1 MIMGPGFRRDDK
13 WRGRFSAHPGNEFGE
28 PVVGALDVLLDAGI
42 KVTLLTQA

>member
-1 MIMGPGFRRDDK
+1 MGPRLRRNDK